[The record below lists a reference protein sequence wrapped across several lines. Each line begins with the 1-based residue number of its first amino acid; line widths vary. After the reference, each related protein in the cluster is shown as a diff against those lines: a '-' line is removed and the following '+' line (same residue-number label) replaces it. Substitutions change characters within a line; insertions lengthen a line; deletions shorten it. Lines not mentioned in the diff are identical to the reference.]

1 MSKPQPTH
9 FVSGLQGGYSPNVV
23 EHYDTKGSAL
33 DVLAGWAETVRDDY
47 WDRPEEG
54 PFGDVRRDGLIQ
66 YRLGIHDGE
75 FYDYALIEPC
85 EEPETCEAN
94 DEEGWD
100 I

>member
-1 MSKPQPTH
+1 MKPQPTH
-9 FVSGLQGGYSPNVV
+9 FVFGLQSGYSPNIV
-23 EHYDTKGSAL
+23 EHYDIKGSAL
-33 DVLAGWAETVRDDY
+33 DVLAGWANDVRDDY

-54 PFGDVRRDGLIQ
+54 PFGDVRRDGLIV
-66 YRLGIHDGE
+66 YRRGMHDGE

-85 EEPETCEAN
+85 DDPDACEVT

>member
-1 MSKPQPTH
+1 MRSQPTH

-23 EHYDTKGSAL
+23 EHYDTKSAAL
-33 DVLAGWAETVRDDY
+33 DALATHAEDLRDIY
-47 WDRPEEG
+47 WNQPENG
-54 PFGDVRRDGLIQ
+54 PIGDVRRDGLIVS
-66 YRLGIHDGE
+66 RLGMHDSE

>member
-1 MSKPQPTH
+1 MNAQPTH

-54 PFGDVRRDGLIQ
+54 PFGDVRREGVIV
-66 YRLGIHDGE
+66 YRLGMHDGE